1 MMNRKDAVNLMAS
14 KAKITKAQADL
25 ALDALLNGIIDTL
38 KKNGKVTFIG
48 FGTFMV
54 KEQKARKGF
63 NPNTKRP
70 MTIPASKKA
79 KFKAG
84 SRLRDALS

>member
-1 MMNRKDAVNLMAS
+1 MNRKDAVNHMAA
-14 KAKITKAQADL
+14 KAKITKAQADE
-25 ALDALLNGIIDTL
+25 ALTALLDGIIDTL
-38 KKNGKVTFIG
+38 KKNDKVTFIG

-70 MTIPASKKA
+70 MTIQASKKA

-84 SRLRDALS
+84 SKLQDALH

>member
-1 MMNRKDAVNLMAS
+1 MNRKDAVNLMA
-14 KAKITKAQADL
+14 AKGNITKAQADE
-25 ALDALLNGIIDTL
+25 ALGALLDGIIETL
-38 KKNGKVTFIG
+38 SANKKVTFIG

-63 NPNTKRP
+63 NPNTKKP

-84 SRLRDALS
+84 SKLQEALD

>member
-1 MMNRKDAVNLMAS
+1 MNRKDAVNQMA
-14 KAKITKAQADL
+14 ARAGITKAQADE
-25 ALDALLNGIIDTL
+25 ALTALLDGVIGTL
-38 KKNGKVTFIG
+38 KGNGKVTFIG

-54 KEQKARKGF
+54 KEQKARRGF
-63 NPNTKRP
+63 NPNTKKP

-84 SRLRDALS
+84 SKLQEALS

>member
-1 MMNRKDAVNLMAS
+1 MNRKDAVNLMATE
-14 KAKITKAQADL
+14 ADITKAQADL
-25 ALDALLNGIIDTL
+25 ALTALLDGIIDTL
-38 KKNGKVTFIG
+38 RENDKVTFIG

-54 KEQKARKGF
+54 KEQKPRKGF
-63 NPNTKRP
+63 NPNTKKP

-84 SRLRDALS
+84 SKLQEALN

>member
-1 MMNRKDAVNLMAS
+1 MNRKDAVNHMAA
-14 KAKITKAQADL
+14 KAKITKAQADE
-25 ALDALLNGIIDTL
+25 ALSALLDGIIDTL
-38 KKNGKVTFIG
+38 KGNQKVTFIG

-54 KEQKARKGF
+54 KKQKARKGF
-63 NPNTKRP
+63 NPNTKKP

-84 SRLRDALS
+84 SKLQDALRR

>member
-1 MMNRKDAVNLMAS
+1 MNRKDAVNLMA
-14 KAKITKAQADL
+14 AQANITKAQADE
-25 ALDALLNGIIDTL
+25 ALTALLDGIIDTL
-38 KKNGKVTFIG
+38 SHNDKVTFIG

-63 NPNTKRP
+63 NPNTKKP

-84 SRLRDALS
+84 SRLQEALG

>member
-1 MMNRKDAVNLMAS
+1 MNRKDAVNLMAA
-14 KAKITKAQADL
+14 KASITKAQADE
-25 ALDALLNGIIDTL
+25 ALGALLDGIIDTL
-38 KKNGKVTFIG
+38 GADNKVTFIG

-63 NPNTKRP
+63 NPNTKEP

-84 SRLRDALS
+84 SKLQEALS

>member
-1 MMNRKDAVNLMAS
+1 MNRKDAVNLMAS